1 MKQEQR
7 MPWAVNIE
15 CNRHNATLCQ
25 ATIVTRIG
33 KISRKHMDAYRKRS
47 LWGPI
52 YNHVHHC
59 QESQYKGDSDCA
71 TKAGSNSMIRIPGQ
85 SWHECQR
92 GREKSEP
99 YIYHCQEIQQRW
111 QRLCHRSWVKVNAEQ
126 PRTKLT
132 QVCRWG
138 RDNHIEPAKNPS
150 TKLTATVPAETGH
163 IAK

>member
-1 MKQEQR
+1 
-7 MPWAVNIE
+7 
-15 CNRHNATLCQ
+15 
-25 ATIVTRIG
+25 
-33 KISRKHMDAYRKRS
+33 MDAYRKRS
-47 LWGPI
+47 LRGPI

-150 TKLTATVPAETGH
+150 TKLTATVPARTGYIH
-163 IAK
+163 CRVFREQSWQRVCQRCRDNKYKIPIQNL